1 MAKIPSILG
10 DSRVNRITKNL
21 EKMKKR
27 LYIVTHGCIPM
38 YRRLGI
44 GSAMLRHILESIP
57 CYEDSICSVFLHVQ
71 INNEEA
77 IAFYKRFGF
86 EIVETV
92 TNYYCRLE
100 PPDAYVMEKKL
111 ISTM

>member
-1 MAKIPSILG
+1 MG
-10 DSRVNRITKNL
+10 DSRVNGIIKNA
-21 EKMKKR
+21 EKIQKR
-27 LYIVTHGCIPM
+27 LYIVTLGCIPM

-44 GSAMLRHILESIP
+44 GSAMLRHILEAIS
-57 CYEDSICSVFLHVQ
+57 CYEDSICFVFLHVQ

-92 TNYYCRLE
+92 KNYYCRLE

-111 ISTM
+111 SSTM